1 MDSFYDKQ
9 TLLDRETSNP
19 TSSNFTG
26 LRSTKTIHKGIVV
39 SVDDSENGKRIK
51 VRLTGFDDGVT
62 DENLPYCYPLLPFN
76 ITITPTEKSIVRV
89 IISDISAP
97 YQDRLYIS
105 EVISQFQ
112 NLNGQPFFIDTK
124 NKYNEEALFNQN
136 KNQPIRN
143 IPTVGDLYP
152 KNKKELLDT
161 ISINSKNGKTDL
173 LLNEN
178 YYSLRTNKFKISNT
192 EKNLTNPCYI
202 NGFLEPKKNVN
213 YNIINSDKIF
223 LLSNKTN
230 LNYNKNLIES
240 KDVQEIDNLL
250 KQVHNVGYGDTI
262 AEFLDLFRKAFT
274 NHVHSYDGKEPI
286 NSDFI
291 KKLNEFDLSRIF
303 SKDIHIN

>member
-1 MDSFYDKQ
+1 MDAFYDKQ
-9 TLLDRETSNP
+9 TILDRQ
-19 TSSNFTG
+19 TSSSTNNNKNI
-26 LRSTKTIHKGIVV
+26 TKTIHKGVV
-39 SVDDSENGKRIK
+39 ISVEDRENGKRIK
-51 VRLTGFDDGVT
+51 VRLTGIDDGVN
-62 DENLPYCYPLLPFN
+62 DEDLPFCYPLLPFN
-76 ITITPTEKSIVRV
+76 LTIIPTERSIVR
-89 IISDISAP
+89 IILSDVSSP
-97 YQDRLYIS
+97 FQDRLYIS

-112 NLNGQPFFIDTK
+112 NLSGQQFLIERK
-124 NKYNEEALFNQN
+124 NKYNEETLFNQN
-136 KNQPIRN
+136 KKQPIRN

-152 KNKKELLDT
+152 KNKKELIDN

-173 LLNEN
+173 ILNQN
-178 YYSLRTNKFKISNT
+178 YYSLRTNKFRIENT
-192 EKNLTNPCYI
+192 VKNLTNPCYI
-202 NGFLEPKKNVN
+202 NGFLEPKRNVN

-240 KDVQEIDNLL
+240 KDAQEIDNLL